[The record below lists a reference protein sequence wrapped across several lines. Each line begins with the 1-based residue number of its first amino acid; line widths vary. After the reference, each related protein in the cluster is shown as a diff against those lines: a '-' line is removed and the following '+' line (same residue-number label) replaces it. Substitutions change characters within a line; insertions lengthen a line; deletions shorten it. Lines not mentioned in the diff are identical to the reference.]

1 MPMSDLFFHS
11 LCELCISD
19 ISEVLLLMLSF
30 DISCCALMLIV
41 KNPAEPA
48 RPRPFILTRFQQMP
62 PLPDLF
68 LLKRVFSFLLLSP
81 SSCSLGFSLLLWG
94 LYSIKQ

>member
-41 KNPAEPA
+41 KNPA
-48 RPRPFILTRFQQMP
+48 
-62 PLPDLF
+62 
-68 LLKRVFSFLLLSP
+68 
-81 SSCSLGFSLLLWG
+81 
-94 LYSIKQ
+94 